1 MKLRVIVV
9 DDHPVV
15 RDGLVGMLSGEDGIE
30 VLGQADSG
38 PTALA
43 LVASTDPDI
52 VLLDLRM
59 PGGDGWSVIAT
70 LRAQC
75 PDRPRILV
83 LTTYDSPRD
92 IHRAMDA
99 GADGYLLKDAP
110 RAQLMEAIR
119 ALAEGRQAMS
129 ARVRDS
135 LAEAKAIGLTERERR
150 VLELVADGLTNRA
163 VGSRLGIGEA
173 TVKTHLANLYS
184 KLGAADRAAAVRIA
198 WERGLV

>member
-15 RDGLVGMLSGEDGIE
+15 RDGLVGMLSGGDGIE

-38 PTALA
+38 PAALA
-43 LVASTDPDI
+43 LVASASPDI

-59 PGGDGWSVIAT
+59 PGGDGWSVIAA
-70 LRAQC
+70 LRAEN
-75 PDRPRILV
+75 PERPRVLV

-92 IHRAMDA
+92 IHRAMAA

-110 RAQLMEAIR
+110 KAHLVEAIK
-119 ALAEGRQAMS
+119 ALGEGRQAMS
-129 ARVRDS
+129 ARVRAS
-135 LAEAKAIGLTERERR
+135 LAEAKAVGLTERERR

-163 VGSRLGIGEA
+163 IGSRLGIGEA
-173 TVKTHLANLYS
+173 TVKTHLANLYP